1 MKIVLFPFYCVFL
14 LFPRNYYS
22 TLANSKLLDINND
35 VIYFQRLKYLDLLYI
50 YASLGLDNEL
60 NTRSSYKFVS

>member
-35 VIYFQRLKYLDLLYI
+35 VIYFQRLKYLHLFYI
-50 YASLGLDNEL
+50 YASFGLDDKFKNK
-60 NTRSSYKFVS
+60 SSYLLVS